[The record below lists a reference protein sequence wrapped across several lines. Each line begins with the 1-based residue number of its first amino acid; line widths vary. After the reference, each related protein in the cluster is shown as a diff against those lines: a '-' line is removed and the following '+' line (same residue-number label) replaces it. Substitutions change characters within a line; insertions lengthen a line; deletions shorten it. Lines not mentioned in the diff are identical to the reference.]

1 MNPVEVK
8 RKQIQM
14 YSHIIGVITLLAVG
28 RIIQDAGVAYLAAA
42 VECYF
47 GVCLLISYG
56 AADCLGKILRSRN
69 GKGQNK
75 NCAGLR
81 KNAMLLQGAVGVAG
95 SILLS
100 ACAGPLAEHIFELPY
115 SSLLIRLFA
124 PAVFLRTI
132 SSVLLGYFQ
141 GEGSELP
148 TAAACVIRQVF
159 ILGFSLLFCNILK
172 SYGEK
177 VSGLLGREEFTFMW
191 AGSGA
196 AIAVSLTEILILL
209 FLLLVYRGS
218 SKERKKAEEGKKTR
232 ESLWDFTRIL
242 YGSMGAFLLTG
253 LLERLPVWFGMVFFH
268 KNAQGADLG
277 GQSYGVYY
285 GQYLALC
292 AGFLFLLCASLIPAG
307 ARVTHGLKRED
318 QRYAR
323 NCFQAGI
330 HMIWAKALFFAVFL
344 AVMAQQTAGIFNE
357 ARAETLASMLR
368 FGSSIIVFGAFAFYF
383 KSILLSQGKKYHV
396 AACLGIANVIF
407 AAASALFL
415 QAGNAGI
422 LSLVYGGVIGSALY
436 CGLTGFFVIGRL
448 GRGIQMVRTFCIPL
462 GAVCGA
468 ALMEFLIGE
477 FFTPHLGNVAAAFIG
492 FGVSFAVYWGI
503 LLALRN
509 FKAQELAAVQG
520 GRLLKLFVKAVG
532 K

>member
-100 ACAGPLAEHIFELPY
+100 ACAGPLAEHVFELPY

-232 ESLWDFTRIL
+232 ESFWDFTRIL

-285 GQYLALC
+285 GQYLPFA
-292 AGFLFLLCASLIPAG
+292 
-307 ARVTHGLKRED
+307 
-318 QRYAR
+318 
-323 NCFQAGI
+323 QA
-330 HMIWAKALFFAVFL
+330 FF
-344 AVMAQQTAGIFNE
+344 
-357 ARAETLASMLR
+357 
-368 FGSSIIVFGAFAFYF
+368 FYCV
-383 KSILLSQGKKYHV
+383 L
-396 AACLGIANVIF
+396 
-407 AAASALFL
+407 
-415 QAGNAGI
+415 
-422 LSLVYGGVIGSALY
+422 
-436 CGLTGFFVIGRL
+436 
-448 GRGIQMVRTFCIPL
+448 P
-462 GAVCGA
+462 
-468 ALMEFLIGE
+468 
-477 FFTPHLGNVAAAFIG
+477 
-492 FGVSFAVYWGI
+492 
-503 LLALRN
+503 
-509 FKAQELAAVQG
+509 
-520 GRLLKLFVKAVG
+520 
-532 K
+532 